1 MIYFKKLRWRN
12 FLSTGNQFI
21 EVDLAKAPST
31 LIIGTNGAGKSTML
45 DALCFSLFNRA
56 FRDIKKEQL
65 VNTINQNDCEIEC
78 EFETANKK
86 YKVVRGIKPNKFE
99 IYCNDVLLNQ
109 DASNVDY
116 QNMLEQ
122 NILKCNYRAFCQVVI
137 LGSTSYEPFMHLR
150 ARYRREVVEE
160 ILDIRVFSH
169 MDLLL
174 RQKQGE
180 LSKAVVDVRHRYDLM
195 TEKYELQKKHF
206 EEIQNR
212 DNTDIEDRREQLK
225 ENEQSNYEYNQ
236 KLQLL
241 NEKIISTKAEIWG
254 SEKVFKKEKELDKL
268 ETKIEHKLEKEKRD
282 VEFFEKNDNCP
293 TCTQPIDLRFKQTEI
308 YEGKKKISELEEGLQ
323 QLSAEMGKTQEQ
335 IKQYKAVEKKLND
348 LDIQVAKI
356 NTSISEINRHSNRLD
371 TEIAKFENADTNTNV
386 IQKELEQIKEDLKL
400 VNVEKQKAVEEKKY
414 IDIAREI
421 LNDTGVKANIIKKY
435 LPIMNNLINK
445 YLQSMDFFVNFH
457 LDQEFN
463 ETIKSRFRD
472 TFNYNSFSEGEKL
485 RIDLALLFTWR
496 TIAKMKNSTNTN
508 LLILDEIFDSSL
520 DGQGTDDFF
529 KIIKTLEK
537 ENIFIISHKGDILFD
552 KFTNIIK
559 YEKVQN
565 FTQLGTI

>member
-65 VNTINQNDCEIEC
+65 VNTINQNDCEIEV
-78 EFETANKK
+78 EFETSNKK
-86 YKVVRGIKPNKFE
+86 YKVIRGIKPNKFE
-99 IYCNDVLLNQ
+99 VYCNDVLLNQ

-268 ETKIEHKLEKEKRD
+268 ETKIEHKLEKQKRD

-371 TEIAKFENADTNTNV
+371 TEIAKLENTDNNSNA

-400 VNVEKQKAVEEKKY
+400 VNVEKNKAVEEKKY

-421 LNDTGVKANIIKKY
+421 LNDTGVKANIIRKY
-435 LPIMNNLINK
+435 VPIINNLINQ
-445 YLQSMDFFVNFH
+445 YLQSMDFFVNFQ

-520 DGQGTDDFF
+520 DGQGTEDFF
-529 KIIKTLEK
+529 KILKTLTN
-537 ENIFIISHKGDILFD
+537 ENTFIISHKGDILFD
-552 KFTNIIK
+552 KFTSIIK
-559 YEKVQN
+559 FEKYKN
-565 FTQLGTI
+565 FTRIAQ

>member
-12 FLSTGNQFI
+12 FLSTGNQFL
-21 EVDLAKAPST
+21 EVDLAKSPST

-45 DALCFSLFNRA
+45 DALCFALFNRA

-65 VNTINQNDCEIEC
+65 VNTINSNDCEVEC

-99 IYCNDVLLNQ
+99 IYCNNVMLNQ

-116 QNMLEQ
+116 QNTLEQ

-180 LSKAVVDVRHRYDLM
+180 LNKSVIDIKHRYDLM
-195 TEKYELQKKHF
+195 TEKYDLQKKHF
-206 EEIQNR
+206 DEIKNR
-212 DNTDIEDRREQLK
+212 DTTDIENRKQQLK

-254 SEKVFKKEKELDKL
+254 AEKYTRKSNELNKL
-268 ETKIEHKLEKEKRD
+268 ESKIETNLSTHKKTLS
-282 VEFFEKNDNCP
+282 FFQNNDSCP
-293 TCTQPIDLRFKQTEI
+293 TCTQPIDEQFKLNKINSEAN
-308 YEGKKKISELEEGLQ
+308 KISELEQGLT
-323 QLSAEMGKTQEQ
+323 QLITEIGKTNEK
-335 IKQYKAVEKKLND
+335 INEYKVVEKKLNE
-348 LDIQVAKI
+348 LDISVAKI
-356 NTSISEINRHSNRLD
+356 NTSISEIKRHSNRLD
-371 TEIAKFENADTNTNV
+371 NEIAKLENDDTNTNV
-386 IQKELEQIKEDLKL
+386 VQKELEKIQEDLKD
-400 VNVEKQKAVEEKKY
+400 VNVEKQKAIEEKKY

-457 LDQEFN
+457 LDEEFN

-529 KIIKTLEK
+529 KILKTLTN
-537 ENIFIISHKGDILFD
+537 ENTFIISHKGDILFD
-552 KFTNIIK
+552 RFTNIIK
-559 YEKVQN
+559 FEKYKN
-565 FTQLGTI
+565 FTRLAQ

>member
-21 EVDLAKAPST
+21 EVDLAKSPST
-31 LIIGTNGAGKSTML
+31 LIIGTNGAGKSTLL

-86 YKVVRGIKPNKFE
+86 YRVVRGIKPNKFE

-180 LSKAVVDVRHRYDLM
+180 LNKAVIDVRHRYDLM

-212 DNTDIEDRREQLK
+212 DNTDIEDRRDQLK
-225 ENEQSNYEYNQ
+225 ENEKSNYEYNQ

-268 ETKIEHKLEKEKRD
+268 ESKIEHKLSKEKKD
-282 VEFFEKNDNCP
+282 VEFFENNDNCP
-293 TCTQPIDLRFKQTEI
+293 TCTQPIDERFKQTQI
-308 YEGKKKISELEEGLQ
+308 YEGKKQISKLEEGLQ
-323 QLSAEMGKTQEQ
+323 QLTAEMGRTQEQ
-335 IKQYKAVEKKLND
+335 IKQYKAVEKRLND
-348 LDIQVAKI
+348 LDISVAKI

-520 DGQGTDDFF
+520 DGQGTEDFF
-529 KIIKTLEK
+529 KILKTLTN
-537 ENIFIISHKGDILFD
+537 ENTFIISHKGDILFD

-559 YEKVQN
+559 FEKYKN
-565 FTQLGTI
+565 FTRIAQ

>member
-21 EVDLAKAPST
+21 EVDLAKSPST
-31 LIIGTNGAGKSTML
+31 LIIGTNGAGKSTLL

-109 DASNVDY
+109 DASNIDY

-293 TCTQPIDLRFKQTEI
+293 TCTQPINLRFKQTEI

-371 TEIAKFENADTNTNV
+371 TEIAKLENTDNNSNA

-400 VNVEKQKAVEEKKY
+400 VNVEKNKAVEEKKY

-421 LNDTGVKANIIKKY
+421 LNDTGVKANIIRKY
-435 LPIMNNLINK
+435 VPIINNLINQ
-445 YLQSMDFFVNFH
+445 YLQSMDFFVNFQ

-529 KIIKTLEK
+529 KIIKGLER
-537 ENIFIISHKGDILFD
+537 ENIFIISHKGDTLID
-552 KFTNIIK
+552 KFPRVMKFEK
-559 YEKVQN
+559 YKN
-565 FTQLGTI
+565 FTRMAE

>member
-65 VNTINQNDCEIEC
+65 VNTINQNDCEIEV
-78 EFETANKK
+78 EFETSNKK

-99 IYCNDVLLNQ
+99 VYCNNVLLNQ
-109 DASNVDY
+109 DASNIDY

-180 LSKAVVDVRHRYDLM
+180 LGKAVVDVRHRYDLM

-335 IKQYKAVEKKLND
+335 IKQYKVVEKKLND

-371 TEIAKFENADTNTNV
+371 SEIAKLENTDNNSNA

-400 VNVEKQKAVEEKKY
+400 VNVEKNKAVEEKKY

-421 LNDTGVKANIIKKY
+421 LNDTGVKANIIRKY
-435 LPIMNNLINK
+435 VPIINNLINQ
-445 YLQSMDFFVNFH
+445 YLQSMDFFVNFQ

-520 DGQGTDDFF
+520 DGQGTEDFF
-529 KIIKTLEK
+529 KILKTLTN
-537 ENIFIISHKGDILFD
+537 ENTFIISHKGDILFD
-552 KFTNIIK
+552 KFTSIIK
-559 YEKVQN
+559 FEKYKN
-565 FTQLGTI
+565 FTRLAG

>member
-21 EVDLAKAPST
+21 EVDLAKSPST
-31 LIIGTNGAGKSTML
+31 LIIGTNGAGKSTLL

-99 IYCNDVLLNQ
+99 IYCNNVLLNQ

-180 LSKAVVDVRHRYDLM
+180 LNKSVVDVKHRYDLM

-206 EEIQNR
+206 EEVQSR
-212 DNTDIEDRREQLK
+212 DYRDIDDRRDQLK
-225 ENEQSNYEYNQ
+225 ENEKSNYEYNQ

-254 SEKVFKKEKELDKL
+254 SEKVFKKESELNKL
-268 ETKIEHKLEKEKRD
+268 ESKIEHKLDREKKD
-282 VEFFEKNDNCP
+282 VEFFENNDNCP
-293 TCTQPIDLRFKQTEI
+293 TCTQPIDERFKQTQI
-308 YEGKKKISELEEGLQ
+308 YEGKKQISKLEEGLQ
-323 QLSAEMGKTQEQ
+323 QLTAEMGRTQEQ
-335 IKQYKAVEKKLND
+335 IKQYKAVEKRLND
-348 LDIQVAKI
+348 LDISVAKI

-400 VNVEKQKAVEEKKY
+400 VNVEKNKAVEEKKY

-445 YLQSMDFFVNFH
+445 YLQSMDFFVNFQ
-457 LDQEFN
+457 LDEEFN

-520 DGQGTDDFF
+520 DGQGTEDFF
-529 KIIKTLEK
+529 KILKTLTN
-537 ENIFIISHKGDILFD
+537 ENTFIISHKGDILFD
-552 KFTNIIK
+552 KFTSIIK
-559 YEKVQN
+559 FEKYKN
-565 FTQLGTI
+565 FTRLAG

>member
-21 EVDLAKAPST
+21 EVDMAKSQST
-31 LIIGTNGAGKSTML
+31 LIIGKNGSGKSTFL
-45 DALCFSLFNRA
+45 DALCYVLFNKP
-56 FRDIKKEQL
+56 FRNIKKEQI
-65 VNTINQNDCEIEC
+65 VNTINQQDCEIQV
-78 EFETANKK
+78 EFETKNKK
-86 YKVVRGIKPNKFE
+86 YKVIRGIKPNKFE
-99 IYCNDVLLNQ
+99 IYCNDVMLNQ
-109 DASNVDY
+109 DANNIDH
-116 QNMLEQ
+116 QNILEN
-122 NILKCNYRAFCQVVI
+122 NILKCNFRAFKQVVI
-137 LGSTSYEPFMHLR
+137 LGSSTYLPFMHLR
-150 ARYRREVVEE
+150 AKHRREVVEE
-160 ILDIRVFSH
+160 ILDIRVFTY

-174 RQKQGE
+174 RAKQGE
-180 LSKAVVDVRHRYDLM
+180 LAKSVVDVRHRFDLM

-212 DNTDIEDRREQLK
+212 DKTDVEDKRKQLK

-254 SEKVFKKEKELDKL
+254 GEKILGKEKELDKL
-268 ETKIEHKLEKEKRD
+268 ETKIEHKLEKEKKD
-282 VEFFEKNDNCP
+282 VAFFEQNDNCP
-293 TCTQPIDLRFKQTEI
+293 TCTQPIDLRFKQTQI
-308 YEGKKKISELEEGLQ
+308 YEGKKKISKLEEGLE
-323 QLSAEMGKTQEQ
+323 QLAAEMGKTQEK
-335 IKQYKAVEKKLND
+335 IKEYKAVEKRLND
-348 LDIQVAKI
+348 LDIQVAKV

-371 TEIAKFENADTNTNV
+371 TEIARLENTNDNSNQ

-400 VNVEKQKAVEEKKY
+400 VNVEKNKVIEEKKL

-421 LNDTGVKANIIKKY
+421 LNDTGVKSNVIKKY
-435 LPIMNNLINK
+435 VPIINNLINK
-445 YLQSMDFFVNFH
+445 YLTSLDFFVNFN
-457 LDQEFN
+457 LDSEFN

-472 TFNYNSFSEGEKL
+472 TFNYESFSEGEKL

-496 TIAKMKNSTNTN
+496 AIAKMKNSTNTN

-529 KIIKTLEK
+529 KIIKSLQN
-537 ENIFIISHKGDILFD
+537 ENTFIISHKGDILFD

-559 YEKVQN
+559 FEKVHN
-565 FTQLGTI
+565 FTRIAE

>member
-65 VNTINQNDCEIEC
+65 VNTINQNDCEIEV
-78 EFETANKK
+78 EFETSNKK

-99 IYCNDVLLNQ
+99 VYCNGVLLNQ

-308 YEGKKKISELEEGLQ
+308 YEGKKKISELEKGLQ

-371 TEIAKFENADTNTNV
+371 TEIAKLENTDNNSNA

-400 VNVEKQKAVEEKKY
+400 VNVEKNKAIEEKKY

-421 LNDTGVKANIIKKY
+421 LNDTGVKANIIRKY
-435 LPIMNNLINK
+435 VPIINNLINQ
-445 YLQSMDFFVNFH
+445 YLQSMDFFVNFQ

-520 DGQGTDDFF
+520 DGQGTEDFF
-529 KIIKTLEK
+529 KILKTLTN
-537 ENIFIISHKGDILFD
+537 ENTFIISHKGDILFD
-552 KFTNIIK
+552 KFTSIIK
-559 YEKVQN
+559 FEKYKN
-565 FTQLGTI
+565 FTRIAQ

>member
-21 EVDLAKAPST
+21 EIDLAKSPST
-31 LIIGTNGAGKSTML
+31 LIIGTNGSGKSTML
-45 DALCFSLFNRA
+45 DALCFTLFNRP

-65 VNTINQNDCEIEC
+65 VNTINGQDCELEV
-78 EFETANKK
+78 EFETSNKK
-86 YKVVRGIKPNKFE
+86 YRVVRGIKPNKFE
-99 IYCNDVLLNQ
+99 IHCNGVLLNQ
-109 DASNVDY
+109 DANNIDY
-116 QNMLEQ
+116 QNTLEQ

-137 LGSTSYEPFMHLR
+137 LGSASYEPFMHLR

-174 RQKQGE
+174 RAKQGE
-180 LSKAVVDVRHRYDLM
+180 LNKAVVDVKHRYDLLS
-195 TEKYELQKKHF
+195 EKYELQKKHF
-206 EEIQNR
+206 DEIQGR
-212 DNTDIEDRREQLK
+212 DKSDIEDRRQQLK

-236 KLQLL
+236 KLQTL

-268 ETKIEHKLEKEKRD
+268 ESKIEHKLSKEKKD

-293 TCTQPIDLRFKQTEI
+293 TCTQPIDLRFKQTQV
-308 YEGKKKISELEEGLQ
+308 YEGKKKISDLEEGLDK
-323 QLSAEMGKTQEQ
+323 LSAEMGKTQEQ
-335 IKQYKAVEKKLND
+335 IKQFKAVEKRLND

-371 TEIAKFENADTNTNV
+371 VEIAKLENTDDNTNQ
-386 IQKELEQIKEDLKL
+386 IQKELEQIKEDLKI
-400 VNVEKQKAVEEKKY
+400 VNVEKNKAIEEKKY

-435 LPIMNNLINK
+435 IPIINNLINK
-445 YLQSMDFFVNFH
+445 YLQSLDFFVNFE
-457 LDQEFN
+457 LDEEFN
-463 ETIKSRFRD
+463 ETIRSRFRD

-508 LLILDEIFDSSL
+508 LLILDELFDSSL
-520 DGQGTDDFF
+520 DMQGTDDFF
-529 KIIKTLEK
+529 KILKTLQN
-537 ENIFIISHKGDILFD
+537 ENTFIISHKGDIMFD

-559 YEKVQN
+559 MEKEHN
-565 FTQLGTI
+565 FTRLT

>member
-65 VNTINQNDCEIEC
+65 VNTINQNDCEIEV
-78 EFETANKK
+78 EFETSNKK
-86 YKVVRGIKPNKFE
+86 YKVIRGIKPNKFE
-99 IYCNDVLLNQ
+99 VYCNDVLLNQ

-323 QLSAEMGKTQEQ
+323 KLSAEMGKTQEQ

-371 TEIAKFENADTNTNV
+371 TEIAKLENTDNNSNA

-400 VNVEKQKAVEEKKY
+400 VNVEKNKAVEEKKY

-421 LNDTGVKANIIKKY
+421 LNDTGVKANIIRKY
-435 LPIMNNLINK
+435 VPIINNLINQ
-445 YLQSMDFFVNFH
+445 YLQSMDFFVNFQ

-520 DGQGTDDFF
+520 DGQGTEDFF
-529 KIIKTLEK
+529 KILKTLTN
-537 ENIFIISHKGDILFD
+537 ENTFIISHKGDILFD
-552 KFTNIIK
+552 KFTSIIK
-559 YEKVQN
+559 FEKYKN
-565 FTQLGTI
+565 FTRIAQ

>member
-21 EVDLAKAPST
+21 EVDLAKSPST
-31 LIIGTNGAGKSTML
+31 LIIGSNGSGKSTLL
-45 DALCFSLFNRA
+45 DALCFSLFNRP
-56 FRDIKKEQL
+56 FRTIKKEQL
-65 VNTINQNDCEIEC
+65 VNTINNNDCEIQV
-78 EFETANKK
+78 EFETNGKQ
-86 YKVVRGIKPNKFE
+86 YKVVRGIKPNLFE
-99 IYCNDVLLNQ
+99 IYCNNVLINQ

-137 LGSTSYEPFMHLR
+137 LGSSSYEPFMHLR

-174 RQKQGE
+174 RHKQAE
-180 LSKAVVDVRHRYDLM
+180 LSKNIVDVRHRYDLM
-195 TEKYELQKKHF
+195 SEKYQLQKDHF
-206 EEIQNR
+206 EQIQNR
-212 DNTDIEDRREQLK
+212 DNTDIEDRKGQLK
-225 ENEQSNYEYNQ
+225 ENEKSNYEYNQ

-254 SEKVFKKEKELDKL
+254 GDKYTRKGTELSKL
-268 ETKIEHKLEKEKRD
+268 ETKIETNLSNHKKTLS
-282 VEFFEKNDNCP
+282 FFQNNDTCN
-293 TCTQPIDLRFKQTEI
+293 TCTQPIDKVFKQQKISSEAN
-308 YEGKKKISELEEGLQ
+308 KISELEAGLT
-323 QLSAEMGKTQEQ
+323 QLTSEIKKNQFKIDEMNN
-335 IKQYKAVEKKLND
+335 IKDRIND
-348 LDIQVAKI
+348 LNISVAKI

-371 TEIAKFENADTNTNV
+371 TEIAKLESEKDNTGKIAYELDQLKEELKTINV
-386 IQKELEQIKEDLKL
+386 DKEK
-400 VNVEKQKAVEEKKY
+400 VVEEKKY

-421 LNDTGVKANIIKKY
+421 LNDTGVKAKIIKKY

-457 LDQEFN
+457 LDEEFN

-472 TFNYNSFSEGEKL
+472 TFVYNSFSEGEKL

-520 DGQGTDDFF
+520 DGSGTEDFF
-529 KIIKTLEK
+529 KILKSLTS
-537 ENIFIISHKGDILFD
+537 ENTFIISHKGDILFD

-559 YEKVQN
+559 FEKYKN
-565 FTQLGTI
+565 FTRLV

>member
-21 EVDLAKAPST
+21 EVDLRKAPST
-31 LIIGTNGAGKSTML
+31 LIIGMNGAGKSTLL
-45 DALCFSLFNRA
+45 DALCFALFNRA

-65 VNTINQNDCEIEC
+65 INTINQNDCEIEV
-78 EFETANKK
+78 EFETSNKQ

-99 IYCNDVLLNQ
+99 VYCNDVLLNQ
-109 DASNVDY
+109 DANNIDY
-116 QNMLEQ
+116 QNALEQ

-180 LSKAVVDVRHRYDLM
+180 LNKAVVDVKHRYNLM
-195 TEKYELQKKHF
+195 TEKYELQKTHF
-206 EEIQNR
+206 EQIQNR
-212 DNTDIEDRREQLK
+212 DNTDIEDRKQQRK
-225 ENEQSNYEYNQ
+225 ENDQSSYEYMS

-241 NEKIISTKAEIWG
+241 NEKIISTKAEMWG
-254 SEKVFKKEKELDKL
+254 GEKHGRKETELAKL
-268 ETKIEHKLEKEKRD
+268 ETKIEHNLETHKKD
-282 VEFFEKNDNCP
+282 VSFFETNDNCP
-293 TCTQPIDLRFKQTEI
+293 TCTQPINERFKQTKI
-308 YEGKKKISELEEGLQ
+308 YEGKKKINELEEGLQ
-323 QLSAEMGKTQEQ
+323 KLFTEIEKTKGKIKEMDAINQR
-335 IKQYKAVEKKLND
+335 LND
-348 LDIQVAKI
+348 LNISVAKV

-371 TEIAKFENADTNTNV
+371 TEIAKLENDDTNTNV

-400 VNVEKQKAVEEKKY
+400 VNVEKNKAVEEKKY

-445 YLQSMDFFVNFH
+445 YLQSMDFFVNFQ
-457 LDQEFN
+457 LDEEFN

-520 DGQGTDDFF
+520 DGQGTEDFF
-529 KIIKTLEK
+529 KILKTLTN
-537 ENIFIISHKGDILFD
+537 ENTFIISHKGDILFD
-552 KFTNIIK
+552 KFTSIIK
-559 YEKVQN
+559 FEKYKN
-565 FTQLGTI
+565 FTRLAG

>member
-65 VNTINQNDCEIEC
+65 VNTINQNDCEIEV
-78 EFETANKK
+78 EFETSNKK

-99 IYCNDVLLNQ
+99 VYCNGVLLNQ

-371 TEIAKFENADTNTNV
+371 TEIAKLENTDNNSNA

-400 VNVEKQKAVEEKKY
+400 VNVEKNKAVEEKKY

-421 LNDTGVKANIIKKY
+421 LNDTGVKANIIRKY
-435 LPIMNNLINK
+435 VPIINNLINQ
-445 YLQSMDFFVNFH
+445 YLQSMDFFVNFQ

-520 DGQGTDDFF
+520 DGQGTEDFF
-529 KIIKTLEK
+529 KILKTLTN
-537 ENIFIISHKGDILFD
+537 ENTFIISHKGDILFD
-552 KFTNIIK
+552 KFTSIIK
-559 YEKVQN
+559 FEKYKN
-565 FTQLGTI
+565 FTRIAQ

>member
-21 EVDLAKAPST
+21 EVDLAKSPST
-31 LIIGTNGAGKSTML
+31 LIIGTNGAGKSTLL
-45 DALCFSLFNRA
+45 DALCFALFNRA

-65 VNTINQNDCEIEC
+65 VNTINQNDCEIEV
-78 EFETANKK
+78 EFETSNKQ

-99 IYCNDVLLNQ
+99 VYCNDVLLNQ
-109 DASNVDY
+109 DANNIDY
-116 QNMLEQ
+116 QNALEQ

-268 ETKIEHKLEKEKRD
+268 ETKIEHKLEKQKRD

-371 TEIAKFENADTNTNV
+371 TEIAKLENTDNNSNA

-400 VNVEKQKAVEEKKY
+400 VNVEKNKAVEEKKY

-421 LNDTGVKANIIKKY
+421 LNDTGVKANIIRKY
-435 LPIMNNLINK
+435 VPIINNLINQ
-445 YLQSMDFFVNFH
+445 YLQSMDFFVNFQ

-472 TFNYNSFSEGEKL
+472 TFVYNSFSEGEKL

-520 DGQGTDDFF
+520 DGQGTEDFF
-529 KIIKTLEK
+529 KILKTLTN
-537 ENIFIISHKGDILFD
+537 ENTFIISHKGDILFD

-559 YEKVQN
+559 FEKYKN
-565 FTQLGTI
+565 FTRIAA

>member
-31 LIIGTNGAGKSTML
+31 LIIGTNGAGKSTLL
-45 DALCFSLFNRA
+45 DALCFSLFNRP

-65 VNTINQNDCEIEC
+65 VNTINSNDCEIEC
-78 EFETANKK
+78 EFETSNKK
-86 YKVVRGIKPNKFE
+86 YKIVRGIKPNKFE
-99 IYCNDVLLNQ
+99 IYCNNVLINQ

-180 LSKAVVDVRHRYDLM
+180 LNKAVIDVKHRYDLM
-195 TEKYELQKKHF
+195 LEKFEMQKKHF
-206 EEIQNR
+206 EEIKNR
-212 DNTDIEDRREQLK
+212 DTSDIEDRKKQLK
-225 ENEQSNYEYNQ
+225 ENEQSNYDYNQ

-254 SEKVFKKEKELDKL
+254 SEKYTKKSNELTKL
-268 ETKIEHKLEKEKRD
+268 ETKIEHNLDTHKKTLS
-282 VEFFEKNDNCP
+282 FFQNNDTCP
-293 TCTQPIDLRFKQTEI
+293 TCTQPIDEQFKLE
-308 YEGKKKISELEEGLQ
+308 KINSEANKILKLEEGLTE
-323 QLSAEMGKTQEQ
+323 LATEMDKTNEK
-335 IKQYKAVEKKLND
+335 IKEYKTIEKKLND
-348 LDIQVAKI
+348 LNISVAKI

-371 TEIAKFENADTNTNV
+371 TEIARLETDSDNTSKVAQELDQINEN
-386 IQKELEQIKEDLKL
+386 LKS
-400 VNVEKQKAVEEKKY
+400 VNVEKEKAVEEKKY

-457 LDQEFN
+457 LDEEFN

-520 DGQGTDDFF
+520 DGQGTEDFF
-529 KIIKTLEK
+529 KILKTLTN
-537 ENIFIISHKGDILFD
+537 ENTFIISHKGDILFD
-552 KFTNIIK
+552 KFTNIIRFEK
-559 YEKVQN
+559 YKN
-565 FTQLGTI
+565 FTRLAQ

>member
-21 EVDLAKAPST
+21 EIDLAKSPST

-45 DALCFSLFNRA
+45 DALCFTLFNRA

-65 VNTINQNDCEIEC
+65 VNTINQNDCELEV
-78 EFETANKK
+78 EFETSNKK

-180 LSKAVVDVRHRYDLM
+180 LTKSVVDVKHRYELLN
-195 TEKYELQKKHF
+195 EKYELQKKHF

-212 DNTDIEDRREQLK
+212 DKSDVKDKKQQLK

-254 SEKVFKKEKELDKL
+254 SEKIFKKEKELDKL

-323 QLSAEMGKTQEQ
+323 QLSTEMNKTKEK
-335 IKQYKAVEKKLND
+335 IKEYKAIEKRLND
-348 LDIQVAKI
+348 LDISVAKV

-371 TEIAKFENADTNTNV
+371 IEIQKLENTDNNSNE

-400 VNVEKQKAVEEKKY
+400 VNVEKNKAVEEKKY

-435 LPIMNNLINK
+435 VPIINNLINR
-445 YLQSMDFFVNFH
+445 YLQSLDFFVNFQ
-457 LDQEFN
+457 LDEEFN
-463 ETIKSRFRD
+463 ETIRSRFRD

-496 TIAKMKNSTNTN
+496 SIAKMKNSTNTN

-520 DGQGTDDFF
+520 DMQGTDDFF
-529 KIIKTLEK
+529 RILKTLQN
-537 ENIFIISHKGDILFD
+537 ENTFIISHKGDILFD
-552 KFTNIIK
+552 RFTNIIK
-559 YEKVQN
+559 FEKEHN
-565 FTQLGTI
+565 FTRLG

>member
-21 EVDLAKAPST
+21 EVDLAKSPST
-31 LIIGTNGAGKSTML
+31 LIIGTNGAGKSTLL

-86 YKVVRGIKPNKFE
+86 YRVVRGIKPNKFE

-180 LSKAVVDVRHRYDLM
+180 LNKSVVDVKHRYDLM

-206 EEIQNR
+206 EEIQSR
-212 DNTDIEDRREQLK
+212 DYRDIDDRRDQLK
-225 ENEQSNYEYNQ
+225 ENEKSNYEYNQ

-254 SEKVFKKEKELDKL
+254 SEKVFKKENELNKL
-268 ETKIEHKLEKEKRD
+268 ESKIEHKLSKEKKD
-282 VEFFEKNDNCP
+282 VEFFENNDNCP
-293 TCTQPIDLRFKQTEI
+293 TCTQPIDERFKQTQI
-308 YEGKKKISELEEGLQ
+308 YEGKKQISKLEEGLQ
-323 QLSAEMGKTQEQ
+323 QLTAEMGRTQEQ
-335 IKQYKAVEKKLND
+335 IKQYKAVEKRLND
-348 LDIQVAKI
+348 LDISVAKI

-463 ETIKSRFRD
+463 ETIKSRYRD
-472 TFNYNSFSEGEKL
+472 TFNYHSFSEGEKL

-520 DGQGTDDFF
+520 DGQGTEDFF
-529 KIIKTLEK
+529 KILKTLTN
-537 ENIFIISHKGDILFD
+537 ENTFIISHKGDILFD

-559 YEKVQN
+559 FEKYKN
-565 FTQLGTI
+565 FTRIAQ

>member
-1 MIYFKKLRWRN
+1 MITFKTLKWKN

-21 EVDLAKAPST
+21 EVDLKKSPST
-31 LIIGTNGAGKSTML
+31 LIIGTNGSGKSTLL
-45 DALCFSLFNRA
+45 DALCFSLFNRP
-56 FRDIKKEQL
+56 FRTIKKEQL
-65 VNTINQNDCEIEC
+65 VNTINNNDCEIQVT
-78 EFETANKK
+78 FSVGNKE
-86 YKVVRGIKPNKFE
+86 YKIIRGIKPNIFE
-99 IYCNDVLLNQ
+99 IYCDDVLINQ
-109 DASNVDY
+109 DASNIDY

-137 LGSTSYEPFMHLR
+137 LGSSSYEPFMHLR
-150 ARYRREVVEE
+150 ARHRREVVEE

-180 LSKAVVDVRHRYDLM
+180 LNKAVTDVKH
-195 TEKYELQKKHF
+195 KYELMKEKYDLQKDHF
-206 EEIQNR
+206 DEIQSR
-212 DNTDIEDRREQLK
+212 DNTDIEDRRNQLK
-225 ENEQSNYEYNQ
+225 ENEKNNYEYNQ

-241 NEKIISTKAEIWG
+241 SEKIISTKAEIWG
-254 SEKVFKKEKELDKL
+254 GDKYNKKANQLAKL
-268 ETKIEHKLEKEKRD
+268 EAKIETNLLNHKKTL
-282 VEFFEKNDNCP
+282 EFFEQNDTCN
-293 TCTQPIDLRFKQTEI
+293 TCTQPIDQNFKQNKISSEQN
-308 YEGKKKISELEEGLQ
+308 KISELESGLKD
-323 QLSAEMGKTQEQ
+323 LLDEILKTETKINEMNM
-335 IKQYKAVEKKLND
+335 ISDKLNN
-348 LDIQVAKI
+348 LNIATAKV

-371 TEIAKFENADTNTNV
+371 IE
-386 IQKELEQIKEDLKL
+386 IQKLQNDKQNTDKIAEQLDQIKQDLIN
-400 VNVEKQKAVEEKKY
+400 VNLEKEKVIDEKKY

-457 LDQEFN
+457 LDEEFN

-472 TFNYNSFSEGEKL
+472 NFVYNSFSEGEKL

-520 DGQGTDDFF
+520 DSTGTDDFF
-529 KIIKTLEK
+529 KILKQLTS
-537 ENIFIISHKGDILFD
+537 ENTFIISHKGDILFD

-559 YEKVQN
+559 FEKYKN
-565 FTQLGTI
+565 FTRLT

>member
-65 VNTINQNDCEIEC
+65 VNTINQNDCEIEV
-78 EFETANKK
+78 EFETSNKK
-86 YKVVRGIKPNKFE
+86 YKVIRGIKPNKFE
-99 IYCNDVLLNQ
+99 VYCNDVLLNQ
-109 DASNVDY
+109 DASNIDY

-371 TEIAKFENADTNTNV
+371 TEIAKLENTDNNSNA

-400 VNVEKQKAVEEKKY
+400 VNVEKNKAVEEKKY

-421 LNDTGVKANIIKKY
+421 LNDTGVKANIIRKY
-435 LPIMNNLINK
+435 VPIINNLINQ
-445 YLQSMDFFVNFH
+445 YLQSMDFFVNFQ

-463 ETIKSRFRD
+463 ETIKSRYRD
-472 TFNYNSFSEGEKL
+472 TFNYNSFREGEKL
-485 RIDLALLFTWR
+485 RIDLALLITWR

-520 DGQGTDDFF
+520 DGQGTEDFF
-529 KIIKTLEK
+529 KILKTLTN
-537 ENIFIISHKGDILFD
+537 ENTFIISHKGDILFD

-559 YEKVQN
+559 FEKEHN
-565 FTQLGTI
+565 FTRLQNV

>member
-21 EVDLAKAPST
+21 EVDLRKAPST
-31 LIIGTNGAGKSTML
+31 LIIGMNGAGKSTLL
-45 DALCFSLFNRA
+45 DALCFALFNRA

-65 VNTINQNDCEIEC
+65 VNTINQNDCEIEV
-78 EFETANKK
+78 EFETSNKQ
-86 YKVVRGIKPNKFE
+86 YKVIRGIKPNKFE
-99 IYCNDVLLNQ
+99 VYCNDVLLNQ
-109 DASNVDY
+109 DANNIDY
-116 QNMLEQ
+116 QNALEQ

-174 RQKQGE
+174 RHKQAE
-180 LSKAVVDVRHRYDLM
+180 LSKNIVDVRHRYDLM
-195 TEKYELQKKHF
+195 TEKYQLQKDHF
-206 EEIQNR
+206 EQIQNR
-212 DNTDIEDRREQLK
+212 DNTDIEDRKQQLK
-225 ENEQSNYEYNQ
+225 ENAQSNYDYNQ

-254 SEKVFKKEKELDKL
+254 GEKVFKKEKELDKL
-268 ETKIEHKLEKEKRD
+268 ETKIEHKLEKEKKD
-282 VEFFEKNDNCP
+282 VAFFEQNDNCP

-371 TEIAKFENADTNTNV
+371 SEIAKLENTDNNSNT
-386 IQKELEQIKEDLKL
+386 IQKELEEIKEQL
-400 VNVEKQKAVEEKKY
+400 VQVNLEKEKAVEEKKY

-445 YLQSMDFFVNFH
+445 YLQSMDFFVNFN
-457 LDQEFN
+457 LDEEFN
-463 ETIKSRFRD
+463 ETIKSRHRD

-529 KIIKTLEK
+529 KILKTLSK
-537 ENIFIISHKGDILFD
+537 ENTFIISHKGDILFD

-559 YEKVQN
+559 FEKYKN
-565 FTQLGTI
+565 FTRIAA

>member
-65 VNTINQNDCEIEC
+65 VNTINQNDCEIEV
-78 EFETANKK
+78 EFETSNKK
-86 YKVVRGIKPNKFE
+86 YKVIRGIKPNKFE
-99 IYCNDVLLNQ
+99 VYCNDVLLNQ

-254 SEKVFKKEKELDKL
+254 SEKVFKKEKELDRL

-371 TEIAKFENADTNTNV
+371 TEIAKLENTDNNSNA

-400 VNVEKQKAVEEKKY
+400 VNVEKNKAVEEKKY

-421 LNDTGVKANIIKKY
+421 LNDTGVKANIIRKY
-435 LPIMNNLINK
+435 VPIINNLINQ
-445 YLQSMDFFVNFH
+445 YLQSMDFFVNFQ

-520 DGQGTDDFF
+520 DGQGTEDFF
-529 KIIKTLEK
+529 KILKTLTN
-537 ENIFIISHKGDILFD
+537 ENTFIISHKGDILFD
-552 KFTNIIK
+552 KFTSIIK
-559 YEKVQN
+559 FEKYKN
-565 FTQLGTI
+565 FTRIAQ